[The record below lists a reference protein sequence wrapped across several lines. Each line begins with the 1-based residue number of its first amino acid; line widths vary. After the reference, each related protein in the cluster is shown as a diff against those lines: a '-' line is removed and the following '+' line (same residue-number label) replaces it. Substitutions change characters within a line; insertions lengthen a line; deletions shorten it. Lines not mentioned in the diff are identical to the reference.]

1 LDQNIREVVHL
12 KDLKFEKP
20 RTSMLR
26 KRPEVTYADS
36 NDLVFETPG
45 NSEDFYNMFTVSP
58 LERGYGVTLGNSLR
72 RILLSSLPGA
82 AIINCEIDGV
92 QHEFSSIEGVV
103 EDVTS
108 IVLNLK
114 EVVLSID
121 NNDPNV
127 EKRLEIS
134 VKGPHVVTAKDIKCD
149 NEVTI
154 VNEDQHIATVN
165 KGEFHMVMVA
175 RKGIGYVNADS
186 NKEYNNMVGII
197 PIDSIYTPVQRV
209 KYDVSQASSG
219 DAEHDKL
226 VIEIWTNGAVTPQD
240 ALGTASKMLIEH
252 FEVLVELSEKAQEE
266 EFMVERESEQNS
278 QILET
283 QIEDLDLSVRSYN
296 CLKRAGI
303 NTVDELTQKS
313 EEDMMKV
320 RNLGKKSLKEVKQKL
335 DELGLGLARH

>member
-1 LDQNIREVVHL
+1 M

-20 RTSMLR
+20 NTTI
-26 KRPEVTYADS
+26 ETIDES
-36 NDLVFETPG
+36 NAYGKFVI
-45 NSEDFYNMFTVSP
+45 SP
-58 LERGYGVTLGNSLR
+58 LERGCGVTLGNSLR

-82 AIINCEIDGV
+82 AIINADIDGV
-92 QHEFSSIEGVV
+92 EHEFSSIEGVV

-121 NNDPNV
+121 NKDPNV
-127 EKRLEIS
+127 EKRLEIY
-134 VKGPHVVTAKDIKCD
+134 VEGPHVVTAKDILCD
-149 NEVTI
+149 NEVTV

-165 KGEFHMVMVA
+165 QGKFRMVMVA
-175 RKGIGYVNADS
+175 RKGIGYVSAEI
-186 NKEYNNMVGII
+186 NKEYTDRVGLI
-197 PIDSIYTPVQRV
+197 PIDSIYTPVQRCNYEV
-209 KYDVSQASSG
+209 GPASSG
-219 DAEHDKL
+219 SSGLEKL
-226 VIEIWTNGAVTPQD
+226 TMEIWTDGAITPQE
-240 ALGTASKMLIEH
+240 AIGVASKMMIDHLK
-252 FEVLVELSEKAQEE
+252 VMVELSEKAQVEE
-266 EFMVERESEQNS
+266 YMIEREDEQNS
-278 QILET
+278 QILEM

>member
-1 LDQNIREVVHL
+1 L

-20 RTSMLR
+20 NTTIETLN
-26 KRPEVTYADS
+26 EENTYGKF
-36 NDLVFETPG
+36 VI
-45 NSEDFYNMFTVSP
+45 SP
-58 LERGYGVTLGNSLR
+58 LERGYGITLGNSLR

-108 IVLNLK
+108 IVLN
-114 EVVLSID
+114 I
-121 NNDPNV
+121 NNDDPNV
-127 EKRLEIS
+127 EKRLEIY
-134 VKGPHVVTAKDIKCD
+134 VEGPHVVTAKDIICD
-149 NEVTI
+149 NEVEVI
-154 VNEDQHIATVN
+154 NEDQHIATVN
-165 KGEFHMVMVA
+165 SGKFRMIMTA
-175 RKGIGYVNADS
+175 RRGIGYVNADA
-186 NKEYNNMVGII
+186 NKKYIKNRSHVGII
-197 PIDSIYTPVQRV
+197 PIDSLYTPVNRV
-209 KYDVSQASSG
+209 NYEVGPASSG
-219 DAEHDKL
+219 NAGHDKL
-226 VIEIWTNGAVTPQD
+226 EVEIWTNGSVTPQE
-240 ALGTASKMLIEH
+240 AISVASKMMIEH
-252 FEVLVELSEKAQEE
+252 LQVMVELSEKVKEE
-266 EFMVERESEQNS
+266 EFMVEREDEQNS
-278 QILET
+278 QILEM

>member
-1 LDQNIREVVHL
+1 L

-20 RTSMLR
+20 NTTIETIDESNTYG
-26 KRPEVTYADS
+26 KFHVT
-36 NDLVFETPG
+36 
-45 NSEDFYNMFTVSP
+45 P
-58 LERGYGVTLGNSLR
+58 LERGFGITLGNSLR

-92 QHEFSSIEGVV
+92 EHEFSSIDGVV
-103 EDVTS
+103 EDVTA

-121 NNDPNV
+121 NTDPNV
-127 EKRLEIS
+127 EKRLEIY
-134 VKGPHVVTAKDIKCD
+134 VEGPHTVTAKDIMCD
-149 NEVTI
+149 NEVTV

-165 KGEFHMVMVA
+165 KGKFRMVMVA
-175 RKGIGYVNADS
+175 RKGIGYVSAEQ
-186 NKEYNNMVGII
+186 NKEYSDHVGLI
-197 PIDSIYTPVQRV
+197 PIDSLYTPVERCNYTV
-209 KYDVSQASSG
+209 EPASSG
-219 DAEHDKL
+219 SSGLEKL
-226 VIEIWTNGAVTPQD
+226 VLEVWTNGGVTPQESI
-240 ALGTASKMLIEH
+240 GIASKMMMDHLS
-252 FEVLVELSEKAQEE
+252 VMVDLSEKAQVEE
-266 EFMVERESEQNS
+266 YMVEREDEENS
-278 QILET
+278 QILEM

-303 NTVDELTQKS
+303 NTVDELTRKS

>member
-1 LDQNIREVVHL
+1 MSSTKTTSWLIGKTREVIHL

-20 RTSMLR
+20 RTTID
-26 KRPEVTYADS
+26 VA
-36 NDLVFETPG
+36 
-45 NSEDFYNMFTVSP
+45 SESDNYGKFTISP

-72 RILLSSLPGA
+72 RILLSSLPGS

-92 QHEFSSIEGVV
+92 EHEFSSIEGVV
-103 EDVTS
+103 EDVTA

-114 EVVLSID
+114 EVVIKID
-121 NNDPNV
+121 NDDPNI
-127 EKRLEIS
+127 EKRLEIY
-134 VKGPHVVTAKDIKCD
+134 VEGPKVITAKDIICD
-149 NEVTI
+149 NEVEVI
-154 VNEDQHIATVN
+154 NEDQHIATLN
-165 KGEFHMVMVA
+165 KGKFRMIMVA
-175 RKGIGYVNADS
+175 KKGIGYVSADK
-186 NKEYNNMVGII
+186 NKEYNNMVGVI

-209 KYDVSQASSG
+209 KYDVTNASSG
-219 DAEHDKL
+219 VFQEDKL
-226 VIEIWTNGAVTPQD
+226 ILEVWTNGALTSQEAMGIAAKV
-240 ALGTASKMLIEH
+240 LIEH
-252 FEVLVELSEKAQEE
+252 LEVVVELSEKAKEE
-266 EFMVERESEQNS
+266 DYMVERESEQNS
-278 QILET
+278 QILEM

>member
-1 LDQNIREVVHL
+1 M

-20 RTSMLR
+20 NTTI
-26 KRPEVTYADS
+26 ETIDETNTYGK
-36 NDLVFETPG
+36 FI
-45 NSEDFYNMFTVSP
+45 VSP
-58 LERGYGVTLGNSLR
+58 LERGYGITLGNSLR

-92 QHEFSSIEGVV
+92 EHEFASIDGVV
-103 EDVTS
+103 EDVTA

-121 NNDPNV
+121 NDDPNV
-127 EKRLEIS
+127 EKRLEIY
-134 VKGPHVVTAKDIKCD
+134 VEGPHVVTGKDILCD
-149 NEVTI
+149 NEVTV

-165 KGEFHMVMVA
+165 KGKFRMVMVA
-175 RKGIGYVNADS
+175 RKGIGYVSAEN
-186 NKEYNNMVGII
+186 NKEYSDHVGLI
-197 PIDSIYTPVQRV
+197 PIDSLYTPVSRCNYTV
-209 KYDVSQASSG
+209 EPASSG
-219 DAEHDKL
+219 SNGLEKL
-226 VIEIWTNGAVTPQD
+226 VLEVWTNGAVSPQE
-240 ALGTASKMLIEH
+240 AIGMASGVMISHLS
-252 FEVLVELSEKAQEE
+252 VLQELSEKEFE
-266 EFMVERESEQNS
+266 DDEFMIEREDEENS
-278 QILET
+278 QILEM

-303 NTVDELTQKS
+303 NTVNELTKKS